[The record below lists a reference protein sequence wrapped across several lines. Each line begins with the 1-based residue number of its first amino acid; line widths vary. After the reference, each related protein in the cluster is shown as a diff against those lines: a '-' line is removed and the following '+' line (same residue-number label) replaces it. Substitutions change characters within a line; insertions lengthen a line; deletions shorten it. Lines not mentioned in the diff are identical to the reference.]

1 MKHFMI
7 KYQFK
12 SGTKEEWHRDIA
24 AFITALDTD
33 PALKGRISYRCMK
46 GREGVDYY
54 HLASAV
60 DDQAIKALQERDFFK
75 RYTERTKLIAGG
87 EVEVLPLDI
96 IAETAHKA

>member
-1 MKHFMI
+1 MKHFLI
-7 KYQFK
+7 KYRFK

-24 AFITALDTD
+24 AFISALDTD
-33 PALKGRISYRCMK
+33 PGLKGRISYRCMK

-54 HLASAV
+54 HLASAA

-75 RYTERTKLIAGG
+75 RYTERTKLVAGG

-96 IAETAHKA
+96 IAETAQKA